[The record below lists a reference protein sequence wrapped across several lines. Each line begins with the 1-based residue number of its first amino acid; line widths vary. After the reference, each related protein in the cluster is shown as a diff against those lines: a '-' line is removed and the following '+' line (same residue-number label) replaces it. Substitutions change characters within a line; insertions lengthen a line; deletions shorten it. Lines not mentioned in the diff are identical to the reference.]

1 MIEYIKYVYSELFRD
16 AEYNAEVFIL
26 FDINAYSSFY
36 FVGIGGISM
45 SSLALILKKSGK
57 SVKGYDRRR
66 SDATKSLEK
75 EGIEVFYTCD
85 ASNSVGCDIA
95 IFTAAVDSTHPEMIN
110 VAENGIPTV
119 SRAELLGAIAKGY
132 PNSIAVAGTH
142 GKSTTCGIL
151 SQIFLSLQG
160 ADPTILIGAKLPSIE
175 STFRTGHDGNF
186 VFEACEY
193 KDSFLQFFPTVSVI
207 LNVELDHTD
216 YFSSI
221 EQMDGSFK
229 HFMDNTAPNGCVIVN
244 KDSKHAMLCAAK
256 HIGKVYTY
264 SVKDP
269 EADFYAKNIHFVG
282 GLPGYTLVFKGRE
295 VFDAEL
301 SIPGVHN
308 ISNSLAA
315 VAAAFMSKVPDEAII
330 KGLKDFMGVGRRY
343 EYKGT
348 LNGARVYD
356 DYAHHP
362 DEIKATLAATKKL
375 DCKRVI
381 SVFQPHT
388 FSRTHDLLEGFK
400 AAFDDADIKVF
411 ADIFPAREENIYGIS
426 SSDIC
431 EGMENAI
438 HIDSFEGIAEY
449 LKKTAGEGDVV
460 ILMGAGDIDQVAKLL
475 F

>member
-1 MIEYIKYVYSELFRD
+1 MQ
-16 AEYNAEVFIL
+16 
-26 FDINAYSSFY
+26 FDINNYSSFY
-36 FVGIGGISM
+36 FIGIGGISM
-45 SSLALILKKSGK
+45 SSLALILKRDGK

-66 SDATKSLEK
+66 SDATKSLEN

-85 ASNSVGCDIA
+85 KANGEGCEVA
-95 IFTAAVDSTHPEMIN
+95 VYTAAVDESHPEM
-110 VAENGIPTV
+110 VFAAERGMLIV
-119 SRAELLGAIAKGY
+119 SRAELLGAIAKSY

-160 ADPTILIGAKLPSIE
+160 ADPTILIGAKLPSIS

-193 KDSFLQFFPTVSVI
+193 KDSFLQFYPTVSVI

-216 YFSSI
+216 YFESI
-221 EQMDGSFK
+221 ERMDSSFK
-229 HFMDNTAPNGCVIVN
+229 QFMANTAPNGCVIIN
-244 KDSKHAMLCAAK
+244 KDSEHAMLSAAGYD
-256 HIGKVYTY
+256 GKLYTY

-269 EADFYAKNIHFVG
+269 SADFYAKNIHYTN

-295 VFDAEL
+295 VFNAEL

-315 VAAAFMSKVPDEAII
+315 VAAAFMSKVPDEAIL
-330 KGLKDFMGVGRRY
+330 KGLKDFMGVGRRF
-343 EYKGT
+343 EYKGE
-348 LNGARVYD
+348 LNGAKVYD

-362 DEIKATLAATKKL
+362 DEIKATLAAAKKMNF
-375 DCKRVI
+375 KRLI

-388 FSRTHDLLEGFK
+388 YSRTHDLMEGFRG
-400 AAFDDADIKVF
+400 AFGDADVKIF
-411 ADIFPAREENIYGIS
+411 AEIFPAREENIYGVS
-426 SSDIC
+426 SSDIAG
-431 EGMENAI
+431 GMDNALC
-438 HIDSFEGIAEY
+438 IDSFEGIVRHLRDNA
-449 LKKTAGEGDVV
+449 KEGDLI
-460 ILMGAGDIDQVAKLL
+460 ILMGAGDIDQVSKML

>member
-1 MIEYIKYVYSELFRD
+1 MQ
-16 AEYNAEVFIL
+16 
-26 FDINAYSSFY
+26 FDINKYESYY

-45 SSLALILKKSGK
+45 SSLALILKRSGK

-66 SDATKSLEK
+66 SDATKSLEN
-75 EGIEVFYTCD
+75 EGIEVFYECAEDNCT
-85 ASNSVGCDIA
+85 GCDIA
-95 IFTAAVDSTHPEMIN
+95 VYTAAVDGSHPEMKHI
-110 VAENGIPTV
+110 AAKGIPTI
-119 SRAELLGAIAKGY
+119 SRAELLGAIAKSY

-151 SQIFLSLQG
+151 SQIFLSLNG
-160 ADPTILIGAKLPSIE
+160 ADPTILIGAKLPSIS

-193 KDSFLQFFPTVSVI
+193 KDSFLQFYPTVSVI

-216 YFSSI
+216 YFADI
-221 EQMDGSFK
+221 EQMDKSFK
-229 HFMDNTAPNGCVIVN
+229 HFMDNTAPDGCVIVN
-244 KDSKHAMLCAAK
+244 KDSEHAMLCAGN
-256 HIGKVYTY
+256 HEGKIYTY

-269 EADFYAKNIHFVG
+269 TADFYAKDIHFIG

-295 VFDAEL
+295 VFNAEL

-330 KGLKDFMGVGRRY
+330 KGLKDFRGVGRRF
-343 EYKGT
+343 EYKGEI
-348 LNGARVYD
+348 NGAKVYD

-362 DEIKATLAATKKL
+362 DEVVATLEAAKKL
-375 DCKRVI
+375 GGKRLI

-388 FSRTHDLLEGFK
+388 YSRTKDLLDGFK

-411 ADIFPAREENIYGIS
+411 AEIFPAREENIYGIS
-426 SSDIC
+426 SAHIA
-431 EGMENAI
+431 EGMENALC
-438 HIDSFEGIAEY
+438 IDSFEGIADYIRKNAED
-449 LKKTAGEGDVV
+449 GDTV
-460 ILMGAGDIDQVAKLL
+460 ILMGAGDIDGVAKLL

>member
-1 MIEYIKYVYSELFRD
+1 
-16 AEYNAEVFIL
+16 
-26 FDINAYSSFY
+26 
-36 FVGIGGISM
+36 M
-45 SSLALILKKSGK
+45 SSLALILKRSGK
-57 SVKGYDRRR
+57 SVKGYDRRK
-66 SDATKSLEK
+66 SDATKSLES
-75 EGIEVFYTCD
+75 EGIDVFYEYD
-85 ASNSVGCDIA
+85 PQNSKGCDIA
-95 IFTAAVDSTHPEMIN
+95 VYTAAVDSTHPEMKN
-110 VAENGIPTV
+110 VAANGIPTI
-119 SRAELLGAIAKGY
+119 SRAELLGAIARAY
-132 PNSIAVAGTH
+132 PNAIAVAGTH

-151 SQIFLSLQG
+151 SQIFLSLSG
-160 ADPTILIGAKLPSIE
+160 ADPTILIGAKLPSIS

-221 EQMDGSFK
+221 EQIDRSFK
-229 HFMDNTAPNGCVIVN
+229 HFMDNTAPDGCVIVN
-244 KDSKHAMLCAAK
+244 KDSEHAMMCAEK
-256 HIGKVYTY
+256 HIGKIYTY

-269 EADFYAKNIHFVG
+269 SADFYADNIHFVG
-282 GLPGYTLVFKGRE
+282 GLPGYTLVFKGRR
-295 VFDAEL
+295 VFGAEL

-315 VAAAFMSKVPDEAII
+315 VAAAFMSKVPDDAII

-348 LNGARVYD
+348 INGARVYD

-362 DEIKATLAATKKL
+362 DEIKATLAAAKKS

-388 FSRTHDLLEGFK
+388 FSRTRDLLDGFRS
-400 AAFDDADIKVF
+400 AFDDADIKIF
-411 ADIFPAREENIYGIS
+411 AEIFPAREENIYGIS
-426 SSDIC
+426 SADIC
-431 EGMENAI
+431 VGMDNAVC
-438 HIDSFEGIAEY
+438 IDSFEGIAEHI
-449 LKKTAGEGDVV
+449 KTIAREGDTVM
-460 ILMGAGDIDQVAKLL
+460 IMGAGDIDRVAKLL